1 MSRCPSFSEK
11 VWKLLWEHARFAAA
25 SLPRGR
31 QPAPCAGRLFRLG
44 LIILLRMAF
53 QPAGSVA
60 IALRFPRTN
69 RRRVGESMHRSIDLR
84 TTRCQGR
91 CMPLRPSRH
100 RVRCMPLR
108 PSRHRVRCMLPRPSR
123 RRVCCMPPRRMSRPT
138 QIQQRCMR
146 LQRIRHRERCMRLRA
161 RMIDPRTIRWTLMP
175 SRLCRLLPRKTNP
188 TATAC

>member
-69 RRRVGESMHRSIDLR
+69 RRRVRESMHRSIDLR

-100 RVRCMPLR
+100 QVRCMP
-108 PSRHRVRCMLPRPSR
+108 PRPSR
-123 RRVCCMPPRRMSRPT
+123 RRERCMPPRRMGRPT
-138 QIQQRCMR
+138 QIQQRSMQ
-146 LQRIRHRERCMRLRA
+146 LQRIRHRERCTRLRA
-161 RMIDPRTIRWTLMP
+161 RMIDSKTIRWTLMP